1 VEGVAGAGWLEDD
14 LPLLQGSFFRI
25 LTQVP
30 VASLVLAAGLIVSGF
45 AWHLTELQIERA
57 ARSKFEAIIADARG
71 TLQAQLR
78 SYYDLMNGLQ
88 GLFLVT
94 PHVTRDVF
102 ARYVANLELTH
113 RSAGLRAL
121 SYSQYV
127 PAAARDDLVRRV
139 RSDASSGPGRF
150 ARFDV
155 KPPGERP
162 EYVVLVYTEP
172 LEGNEAGLGLD
183 LIADPVRGAPIFRA
197 RDSGLLSATGRVSL
211 VSVPL
216 RDVWG
221 VSLRLAVYRPGM
233 PTDTQEQRRA
243 AFMGVISS
251 VFLVRELVND
261 IVWQDPVK
269 PLHLRVIDAGERDAP
284 AKAGAPDALLFDSA
298 PQREVVASFT
308 ERVPLEVGER
318 LWQLHFTA
326 PKRYFLSTT
335 DRLMPWLVL
344 AGGSTISLLLFGL
357 ARATATSGQHA
368 EARRLAQEMI
378 EALPV
383 PIFFK
388 GTDGRY
394 LGVNKAWEA
403 FFGISRDTFIGK
415 TVHDLYPHDHET
427 AERLDASDQ
436 LLWKRPGTQTYET
449 SLSTANG
456 VRHDAIYYK
465 ATFTRSSGKV
475 AGLIGTIIDI
485 SERKQFEKRRA
496 MEYAVTRVLA
506 GSKTLAEAIP
516 QIIETICATLNW
528 HCGSRWTWDKDAGV
542 LRCHETW
549 GIDSPEI
556 REFLVESAILVL
568 QPRDQGEQGLVRR
581 AYSTGKP
588 VWIADLARA
597 PGFRRAALA
606 ARAELR
612 GAFCFPLML
621 GDEVLGV
628 MDFFH
633 RDTRAPDEMLLSAAQ
648 SIGSQIG
655 QYIVRKQAEEDLQ
668 FVAKH
673 DALTRLPNRIMF
685 HDRLE
690 FALAR
695 AKRGGL
701 RAAIMFIDMDRF
713 KVINDT
719 LGHEAGDTLL
729 REVARR
735 LMRALRASDTVAR
748 LGGDEFVILI
758 DEVSDPVYL
767 GTIAQKLIDAFTT
780 SFVLSGSDYHITAS
794 IGISTFPDDAEDIP
808 TLLKYAD
815 IAMYRAKE
823 QGRNA
828 FQFYSAQMNVHS
840 IERLALESSLRRAL
854 ERNELVLHYQPR
866 IEIPGGQITG
876 VEALVRWQH
885 PEMGLVP
892 PGKFIPLAEETGLIG
907 PIGEWALAAA
917 CAQHRTWERAGLGD
931 LRVAVNLSP
940 RQFMQGDLVK
950 TVARVLAETGC
961 NARNLELE
969 ITEGMVMREPENAV
983 ALLQQ
988 LKDMGIHIAMDDF
1001 GTGYSS
1007 LAYLKRFP
1015 IDSLKIDRSFVTD
1028 VPGDA
1033 DDVAINVAVI
1043 AMAHSLGLKVVAE
1056 GVETQ
1061 EQLDFLRKQGCDEMQ
1076 GYLFSKPLPVEQV
1089 TTLLLKGR
1097 KSPVRTE

>member
-1 VEGVAGAGWLEDD
+1 LLEDF
-14 LPLLQGSFFRI
+14 LPLSPGQFFRI

-30 VASLVLAAGLIVSGF
+30 VASLVLAAGLVVSTI
-45 AWHLTELQIERA
+45 AWRFTE
-57 ARSKFEAIIADARG
+57 SKVEHEAQAKFSAILADARG
-71 TLQAQLR
+71 TLHAQLR
-78 SYYDLMNGLQ
+78 SYYDVMHGLQ

-94 PHVTRDVF
+94 PHVSRDAF
-102 ARYVANLELTH
+102 GSYVANLGLAH
-113 RSAGLRAL
+113 RPSGIRAL
-121 SYSQYV
+121 SYSQFV
-127 PAAARDDLVRRV
+127 PATAKAEFVSQVRADHSRG
-139 RSDASSGPGRF
+139 SKRF
-150 ARFDV
+150 ANFDV

-162 EYVVLVYTEP
+162 EYVVLTYTEP

-183 LIADPVRGAPIFRA
+183 LIADPARRA
-197 RDSGLLSATGRVSL
+197 AIDGTRDTGLVSASGRATLVSL
-211 VSVPL
+211 PL
-216 RDVWG
+216 PDIWS

-233 PTDTQEQRRA
+233 PTDTPEQRRQ
-243 AFMGVISS
+243 AFTGVVSA
-251 VFLVRELVND
+251 VLLVRDMVND
-261 IVWQDPVK
+261 IVWQDPAR
-269 PLHLRVIDAGERDAP
+269 PLQLRVIDAGERNAPLDAS
-284 AKAGAPDALLFDSA
+284 APEALLFDSA
-298 PQREVVASFT
+298 PQRASVASFR
-308 ERVPLEVGER
+308 ESVPLEVGER
-318 LWQLHFTA
+318 LWQLQFAA
-326 PKRYFLSTT
+326 PKHYFLDAT
-335 DRLMPWLVL
+335 DSLAPLLVL
-344 AGGSTISLLLFGL
+344 LGGATISLLLFGL
-357 ARATATSGQHA
+357 VRATAASSQHA
-368 EARRLAQEMI
+368 EARRVAQELI

-383 PIFFK
+383 PVFFK
-388 GTDGRY
+388 GTDGHY
-394 LGVNKAWEA
+394 LGVNKAWENY
-403 FFGISRDTFIGK
+403 FGIARNAFIGK
-415 TVHDLYPHDHET
+415 TVHDLYPHDPET
-427 AERLDASDQ
+427 AGRLDASDQ
-436 LLWKRPGTQTYET
+436 VLWKRPGTQTYET
-449 SLSTANG
+449 TLTTGDGAH
-456 VRHDAIYYK
+456 HDAIFYK
-465 ATFTRSSGKV
+465 ATYTRAGGGV

-485 SERKQFEKRRA
+485 TERKQVEKRRA

-516 QIIETICATLNW
+516 KIIETICATLNW

-556 REFLVESAILVL
+556 SEFMAASANLVL
-568 QPRDQGEQGLVRR
+568 QPGDLGEQGLVRR
-581 AYSTGKP
+581 AYRSGRP
-588 VWIADLARA
+588 VWIADLSRA
-597 PGFRRAALA
+597 PGFRRAELA
-606 ARAELR
+606 AQANLH

-633 RDTRAPDEMLLSAAQ
+633 RDAREPDAMLISAAQ

-690 FALAR
+690 IAVAR
-695 AKRGGL
+695 AKRSGRRL
-701 RAAIMFIDMDRF
+701 AIMFIDMDRF

-719 LGHEAGDTLL
+719 LGHDAGDALL

-735 LMRALRASDTVAR
+735 LTRVLRASDTVAR
-748 LGGDEFVILI
+748 LGGDEFVVLI
-758 DEVSDPVYL
+758 DEVADPVYL
-767 GTIAQKLIDAFTT
+767 GTIAQKLIDAFVA
-780 SFVLSGSDYHITAS
+780 SFILAGNDYHITAS
-794 IGISTFPDDAEDIP
+794 IGISTFPDDAEDLP

-866 IEIPGGQITG
+866 IEIPGGRITG

-892 PGKFIPLAEETGLIG
+892 PGKFIPLAEETGLIA
-907 PIGEWALAAA
+907 PIGEWALVAA
-917 CAQHRTWERAGLGD
+917 CTQHRIWEQAGLSD

-940 RQFMQGDLVK
+940 RQFVHGDLVK

-961 NARNLELE
+961 DPRNLELE
-969 ITEGMVMREPENAV
+969 ITEGMVMREPEHAV

-1028 VPGDA
+1028 VPEDA
-1033 DDVAINVAVI
+1033 GDVAINVAVI

-1089 TTLLLKGR
+1089 TALLMKGR
-1097 KSPVRTE
+1097 KSRVRAS